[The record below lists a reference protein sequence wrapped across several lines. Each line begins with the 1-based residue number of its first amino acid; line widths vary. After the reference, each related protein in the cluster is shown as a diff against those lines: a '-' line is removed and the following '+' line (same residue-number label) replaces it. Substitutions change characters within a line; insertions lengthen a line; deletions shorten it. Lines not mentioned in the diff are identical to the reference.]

1 MPKFN
6 IGREHLEKRLAP
18 KQSNNSSGNRVAGW
32 VNFFRLADGDSAYV
46 HFIDDIDQIADVSIH
61 RMVKVA
67 QPNPNGGAPK
77 ESWTDFVSR
86 EKIFDKE
93 TNTWVDSFD
102 DGDGTDWPAIM
113 RDEIQHE
120 PQKRITKVL
129 VILEPVFKKGVKT
142 TRLGDVEKLMLT
154 GRYWTNKEGEDIFFP
169 AYQLAF
175 QSEFNFWNAL
185 KVHADEVG
193 PINENP
199 FKVIR
204 QGGKTDTTYLFHEL
218 NAPVVY
224 QGKNGEPTND
234 EVDWSNLNM
243 PTLPEILE
251 SLGNHERY
259 VKYFGDKSLWRQ
271 QAPFARPGADKNEES
286 TTSEPEPSGAK
297 SAFDK
302 LKQKAEVYS

>member
-18 KQSNNSSGNRVAGW
+18 KQSNNSGGNRVAGW
-32 VNFFRLADGDSAYV
+32 VNFFRLADGDSTYV
-46 HFIDDIDQIADVSIH
+46 RFITDIDELADVSIH

-86 EKIFDKE
+86 DPG
-93 TNTWVDSFD
+93 VFD
-102 DGDGTDWPAIM
+102 DGDGTDWQVVM
-113 RDEIQHE
+113 RDDIQHA
-120 PQKRITKVL
+120 PQKRITGLL
-129 VILEPVFKKGVKT
+129 VVLEPVFKKGVKT

-175 QSEFNFWNAL
+175 QSEFNFWNSL

-218 NAPVVY
+218 NAPIVY
-224 QGKNGEPTND
+224 HDKNGEPTND

-251 SLGNHERY
+251 SLGSHERY